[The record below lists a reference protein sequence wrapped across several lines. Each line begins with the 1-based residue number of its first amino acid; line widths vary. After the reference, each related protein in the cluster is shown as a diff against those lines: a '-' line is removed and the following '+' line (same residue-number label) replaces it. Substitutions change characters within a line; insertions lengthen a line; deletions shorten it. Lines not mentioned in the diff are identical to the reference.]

1 MATRARRRSGRLSP
15 TQARAERRRRRQR
28 RRRFLR
34 YGALL
39 GIGGIAFVFIV
50 ALFAGSLAP
59 FIGTGGPS
67 GDAGESV
74 RIPAGYDPGGTPH
87 LNALDEDHRE
97 YSSIPPTSG
106 WHIGQTARWGV
117 HDEPLPNEV
126 LMHNLE
132 HAGVI
137 IHYSCADGCPELV
150 LELKEIVDQAQKV
163 ILSPYPDMDTKIA
176 LTAWGYIDRLDAF
189 DRARIAD
196 FINAHVNS
204 SNAPEPFAQ

>member
-34 YGALL
+34 YGAFL
-39 GIGGIAFVFIV
+39 GIGSIAFVFIL

-59 FIGTGGPS
+59 FIGAGGPS

-74 RIPAGYDPGGTPH
+74 REPAGYVRDSTPH
-87 LNALDEDHRE
+87 LNALDEDHPE

-106 WHIGQTARWGV
+106 WHIGQTARWGI
-117 HDEPLPNEV
+117 HDEPLPNEIM
-126 LMHNLE
+126 MHNLE
-132 HAGVI
+132 HAGVG
-137 IHYSCADGCPELV
+137 IHYDCPDGCPDLVAALAELV
-150 LELKEIVDQAQKV
+150 DRAEKV
-163 ILSPYPDMDTKIA
+163 ILSPDPGMDTKIT
-176 LTAWGYIDRLDAF
+176 LTAWEYIDRLEAF
-189 DRARIAD
+189 DRARIVD

-204 SNAPEPFAQ
+204 SNAPEPFAR